1 MVDKLARPRHNPAM
15 IASLRT
21 CDWLTTVRVK
31 AYLWILALLN
41 LGTLLALGTTARNGV
56 DRNGFLLG
64 TDFLSFWTVGRMLQ
78 GHGRPYDQAAHVA
91 AQQAYFTQADAFTAF
106 FYPPSF
112 LPFTYP
118 LGWLPYFPAL
128 VLWLAT
134 TGALFVFAIHR
145 WLRTFL
151 VELPTWLLLL
161 AFPASV
167 IQITHGQTAFLLA
180 GLLMLALLWLRSAP
194 ILAGM
199 LLGLATVKPQF
210 GLLLPLVLVLTG
222 EWRALFSAAASALL
236 LAGASALLFGPGIW
250 EDWISLTRAAQ
261 TAMDAGAV
269 GYAKMVSPFTG
280 LMLLGVPAPAA
291 YLIQAGVSLG
301 IAAMLARV
309 SWRRTYRPELG
320 ALTLVGAVLATP
332 FVLDYDLLLLVPAMI
347 VIAAGGWRSWEK
359 LAVFLA
365 FAAPAFARPIGM
377 NLHLPLVP
385 PIALLLFWVLWRRLR
400 TTNEGDA
407 HA

>member
-1 MVDKLARPRHNPAM
+1 
-15 IASLRT
+15 
-21 CDWLTTVRVK
+21 
-31 AYLWILALLN
+31 
-41 LGTLLALGTTARNGV
+41 
-56 DRNGFLLG
+56 
-64 TDFLSFWTVGRMLQ
+64 
-78 GHGRPYDQAAHVA
+78 
-91 AQQAYFTQADAFTAF
+91 
-106 FYPPSF
+106 
-112 LPFTYP
+112 
-118 LGWLPYFPAL
+118 
-128 VLWLAT
+128 
-134 TGALFVFAIHR
+134 
-145 WLRTFL
+145 
-151 VELPTWLLLL
+151 
-161 AFPASV
+161 
-167 IQITHGQTAFLLA
+167 
-180 GLLMLALLWLRSAP
+180 
-194 ILAGM
+194 
-199 LLGLATVKPQF
+199 
-210 GLLLPLVLVLTG
+210 
-222 EWRALFSAAASALL
+222 
-236 LAGASALLFGPGIW
+236 
-250 EDWISLTRAAQ
+250 
-261 TAMDAGAV
+261 MDAGAV

-347 VIAAGGWRSWEK
+347 VIAAGGWRPWEK

-400 TTNEGDA
+400 TRTEGDA